1 MDPRHRIKI
10 LHVTCKRQLHE
21 IKVDV
26 TGLDSYITQ
35 LDKIKK
41 QLASFSTEHAFKIVL
56 VGQIEPGVR
65 IDVSAITNRL
75 DNLFYAKVV
84 DKTTLKL
91 NTKKLESEMSL
102 RGEFFRVVSSLDLT
116 DEEKQQVL
124 RFGLGAIEGVSQDD
138 QD

>member
-1 MDPRHRIKI
+1 M
-10 LHVTCKRQLHE
+10 
-21 IKVDV
+21 
-26 TGLDSYITQ
+26 
-35 LDKIKK
+35 
-41 QLASFSTEHAFKIVL
+41 L
-56 VGQIEPGVR
+56 VGQVEPGVR

-116 DEEKQQVL
+116 DEDKQQVL